1 MSEPLSPIVRMRL
14 CARAGCATSFPAPH
28 GGYWPAAFCSPTCH
42 RNSKTPA
49 TRMTRS
55 ILRAAPSATRS
66 RPVSVASRE
75 QRAAVAERRCIVCG
89 GSPTDPAHLLPR
101 SLADDGDGDPRA
113 VVPLCREHHRAY
125 DEGGLSLL
133 AHLEPHY
140 REAVAFAVSRVG
152 LVATLRRVTN
162 DRRAAA

>member
-14 CARAGCATSFPAPH
+14 CARDGCGVSFPTPH
-28 GGYWPAAFCSPTCH
+28 GGTWPAAFCSLSCWRTA
-42 RNSKTPA
+42 KTAPS
-49 TRMTRS
+49 RLKRS
-55 ILRAAPSATRS
+55 QLRAAPSTTRA

-75 QRAAVAERRCIVCG
+75 QRAAVAEQRCIVCG
-89 GSPTDPAHLLPR
+89 ASPTDPAHLLPR

-140 REAVAFAVSRVG
+140 REAIAFAVSRVG

>member
-1 MSEPLSPIVRMRL
+1 MSVPLSPIVRMRL
-14 CARAGCATSFPAPH
+14 CARDECPVSFPAPH
-28 GGYWPAAFCSPTCH
+28 GGYWPAAFCSPSCH
-42 RNSKTPA
+42 RNAKTPA
-49 TRMTRS
+49 TRLKRS
-55 ILRAAPSATRS
+55 QLRAAPSVTRA

-75 QRAAVAERRCIVCG
+75 QRAAVAECRCIVCG
-89 GSPTDPAHLLPR
+89 ETPTDPAHLLPR
-101 SLADDGDGDPRA
+101 GLADDGDGDPRA
-113 VVPLCREHHRAY
+113 VVPLCREHHRDY

-140 REAVAFAVSRVG
+140 REAIAFAVSRVG